1 MEFNGQYLTYEEYK
15 ALGGS
20 LDLTPFNLLEFES
33 RRRIDIRTQNRL
45 KDIDSKDIPQEVKI
59 CEYRMI
65 NSINN
70 YWKATND
77 VTNKGNVASEST
89 DGYSISYVTANQI
102 QDIIKSKSVELD
114 DIIREYLI
122 GVIVN
127 GQHIMYLG
135 VD

>member
-1 MEFNGQYLTYEEYK
+1 MEFNGQYLTYEEYR
-15 ALGGS
+15 ALGGT
-20 LDLTPFNLLEFES
+20 LDLMPFNLLEFES

-45 KDIDSKDIPQEVKI
+45 KDIDSTDIPQEVKM

-70 YWKATND
+70 YWETTNNI
-77 VTNKGNVASEST
+77 TSNGNVASENT
-89 DGYSISYVTANQI
+89 DGYSISYVTAGQI
-102 QDIIKSKSVELD
+102 QDIIKSKSVELN

-122 GVIVN
+122 GVVVN